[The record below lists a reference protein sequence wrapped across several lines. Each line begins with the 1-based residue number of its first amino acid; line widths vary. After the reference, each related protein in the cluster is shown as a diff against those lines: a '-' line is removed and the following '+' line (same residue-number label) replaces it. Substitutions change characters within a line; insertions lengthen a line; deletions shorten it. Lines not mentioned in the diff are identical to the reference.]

1 MKVSW
6 IVLEGRPYVEVL
18 SLEAVLRDMAEEAE
32 ENGDDD
38 EAEGILR
45 VAAILE
51 SIVRKEKTKV
61 V

>member
-18 SLEAVLRDMAEEAE
+18 SLEAVLRDMAEATT
-32 ENGDDD
+32 DA

-51 SIVRKEKTKV
+51 SVLRKETTKIV
-61 V
+61 